1 MSSTPCVW
9 FFSGIAQSK
18 TVNDY
23 DSIII
28 TRATNVTNDPPNRND
43 TNNELNNENVN
54 DPSPF
59 CKSSGSDT
67 ANLI

>member
-1 MSSTPCVW
+1 MFV
-9 FFSGIAQSK
+9 FFSGM
-18 TVNDY
+18 

-28 TRATNVTNDPPNRND
+28 TRATDVTNDPPNRND

>member
-9 FFSGIAQSK
+9 FFSGM
-18 TVNDY
+18 

-28 TRATNVTNDPPNRND
+28 TRATDVTNDPPNRND